1 MSPQN
6 KMTSMLVPPA
16 LRPLFP
22 QSTFACFALA
32 LLVTYAFLVLFS
44 RSDYAD
50 NLSLFLT
57 LMTTS
62 NAIVFG
68 FFYYLWRNGQSP
80 TAKFVFLW
88 ALTFHIIGILGMPV
102 FEDDYFR
109 YLWDAYHTVN
119 LGTPYGIAPSEY
131 FSSEVIAI
139 ASNTTINPEF
149 QTILGQ
155 INYPDIPTIYGPM
168 LQYSFLLGYA
178 ISPGEVWPLQLLY
191 SAADMLVIAL
201 LLRLAPPK
209 YVLLYAWSPLI
220 FKEIILTAHPD
231 GVGIL
236 LLIAAVWSHY
246 RGHLI
251 VCALF
256 LAMSVAAKVFAILL
270 VPYLLI
276 RAKVKHGVIF
286 ILTLVLLYIP
296 LLINSDSDVIGLKA
310 MAQAW
315 EFNSAFFGL
324 LTLFFSAQI
333 AKLILA
339 SLLLIF
345 MAGYLFYYYKLGQPN
360 PAYRHN
366 SPQHKSNSIVRGDW
380 IMGIFLLCAPVINP
394 WYLVWVLP
402 FAVIYPSLTV
412 WIASSVI
419 MLAYIVGLNLPYISE
434 LGPYDQPIWARLIE
448 FGVIGLVAVYE
459 TWRYYSSRSYSLNS

>member
-1 MSPQN
+1 
-6 KMTSMLVPPA
+6 MTSKLV
-16 LRPLFP
+16 LSVFRQLFP
-22 QSTFACFALA
+22 HSTFAYFALA
-32 LLVTYAFLVLFS
+32 LFVTYAFLVFFS
-44 RSDYAD
+44 RSGYAD

-68 FFYYLWRNGQSP
+68 FFYYLWRNDQSP
-80 TAKFVFLW
+80 SAKFVFLW
-88 ALTFHIIGILGMPV
+88 ALTFHIIGIFGMPI

-119 LGTPYGIAPSEY
+119 LGTPYGIAPSDY
-131 FSSEVIAI
+131 FSSETIT
-139 ASNTTINPEF
+139 SNTTINPQF

-155 INYPDIPTIYGPM
+155 INYPDIPTIYGPV

-178 ISPGEVWPLQLLY
+178 ASPGEVWPLQLLY
-191 SAADMLVIAL
+191 SAADMLVIVL
-201 LLRLAPPK
+201 LLRLATPRF
-209 YVLLYAWSPLI
+209 VLLYAWSPLV

-231 GVGIL
+231 GVGVL
-236 LLIAAVWSHY
+236 LLISAVWSHH
-246 RGHLI
+246 RGHL
-251 VCALF
+251 VACALF

-276 RAKVKHGVIF
+276 RAKVKHGVLF
-286 ILTLVLLYIP
+286 VLTLVLLYIP

-315 EFNSAFFGL
+315 EFNSALFGL
-324 LTLFFSAQI
+324 LLLGFSAQTS
-333 AKLILA
+333 KLLLA

-345 MAGYLFYYYKLGQPN
+345 MAGYLFYYYKSGQPT
-360 PAYRHN
+360 PANRHS
-366 SPQHKSNSIVRGDW
+366 SPQHHSNSIVRGDW
-380 IMGIFLLCAPVINP
+380 VMGLFLLCAPVINP

-402 FAVIYPSLTV
+402 FAVIHPRLTV
-412 WIASSVI
+412 WVASSVI
-419 MLAYIVGLNLPYISE
+419 MLAYIVGLNVPYTSE

-448 FGVIGLVAVYE
+448 FGVIGLVAGYE
-459 TWRYYSSRSYSLNS
+459 IWRYYSSRTYSLNS